1 MKMSAVLM
9 NDRMKNMNCTDIQNQ
24 LDSYLDNDLTAN
36 EHRLI
41 DFHINNCSSCKQHLK
56 EAMAVRE
63 ALKSLPVIG
72 ALANFEN
79 RVFAEVRKQHTQKTG
94 GGRFISGFATAIAA
108 SVFFWVVSTLFFA
121 QQPLL
126 SEQNIIT
133 VAINESRSVRL
144 MFDAPSDIQQV
155 TLSLELPE
163 NIELEGYPGKPQLS
177 WNTSLKKGQNVLSL
191 PINAI
196 QAGKG
201 ELIAQLRYGGK
212 TKIYRLII
220 KTTDNGVMSYQL
232 QPVTSA

>member
-1 MKMSAVLM
+1 
-9 NDRMKNMNCTDIQNQ
+9 MNCTDTQNL
-24 LDSYLDNDLTAN
+24 LDDYLDNDLTAN
-36 EHRLI
+36 DHRLM
-41 DFHINNCSSCKQHLK
+41 DFHINNCSSCKQLFD
-56 EAMAVRE
+56 EAMAIRE
-63 ALKSLPVIG
+63 ALKTLPVKDSTVD
-72 ALANFEN
+72 FEG
-79 RVFAEVRKQHTQKTG
+79 RVFAEVRNQYAHKSG
-94 GGRFISGFATAIAA
+94 GSRFISGFATAIAA
-108 SVFFWVVSTLFFA
+108 SVFFWVASTLFFA
-121 QQPLL
+121 QEPLIG
-126 SEQNIIT
+126 EQNIII
-133 VAINESRSVRL
+133 VSMNESRPVRL

-155 TLSLELPE
+155 TLSLVLPE
-163 NIELEGYPGKPQLS
+163 NIELDGYPGKPELS